1 MLFSPLSHLIISLC
15 NPVKLSE
22 KESGE
27 ALPERRPTGNKINFD
42 LFCAT
47 IKDNLNIADFMS
59 TGLIDPT
66 SY

>member
-1 MLFSPLSHLIISLC
+1 MLFSPLSHLILSLC
-15 NPVKLSE
+15 NPVKLRG

-47 IKDNLNIADFMS
+47 IKDNLNIADSMS